1 MTCSGIAVRISPC
14 HPRAEEHSIDLK
26 QSPQSDTMSTI
37 VLAEIRIEI
46 CAFRWWSREESRRPS
61 QYLAFRQ
68 SSKFPQNYDLLWVVY
83 SRCSSPAQ
91 TGDEQQRCNF
101 VWLKTKCMILLKTN
115 HLTCLSIHRSIR
127 WSEKKKTSSIVAN
140 LISHLDGNTQITS
153 KSKFSTMHPGTLLYL
168 ATGRRT
174 VCHTLWDIKSSVL
187 QTLHN
192 LQKAKVLESPLYLPQ
207 LYHIHTQI
215 QCIPFALILVR
226 VKANKTVR
234 PVGT

>member
-1 MTCSGIAVRISPC
+1 MSSSWKRRLSCLCQELLTELQVVEFSNHQLQCSPLQDQDPAPQACHGLEAKDCMKSPMTCSGIAVRISPC

-37 VLAEIRIEI
+37 VLAEIPIEI

-101 VWLKTKCMILLKTN
+101 VWLKT
-115 HLTCLSIHRSIR
+115 SA
-127 WSEKKKTSSIVAN
+127 WSYWRQITWHVWVYIDRFDDPRKKTSSIVAN
-140 LISHLDGNTQITS
+140 LISFGWQYTNHIE
-153 KSKFSTMHPGTLLYL
+153 
-168 ATGRRT
+168 
-174 VCHTLWDIKSSVL
+174 V
-187 QTLHN
+187 
-192 LQKAKVLESPLYLPQ
+192 KV
-207 LYHIHTQI
+207 
-215 QCIPFALILVR
+215 
-226 VKANKTVR
+226 
-234 PVGT
+234 